1 MAAVDYDGKDGD
13 VGGID
18 AWNARS
24 LGERFG
30 SPFLQLLAALETY
43 RWASIIVKPIRDARI
58 LVALRPFRRQ
68 FLLTNVPFI
77 AADDS
82 NLLNHWIGKPGKR

>member
-1 MAAVDYDGKDGD
+1 MTAMDYDGKDGD

-68 FLLTNVPFI
+68 FLLTDVPFI

-82 NLLNHWIGKPGKR
+82 NLLDHWIWKPGKR